1 MRKSIT
7 IVYLDIQIGCKNTN
21 IFETD
26 KKNVQKKYFLIIFQ
40 FSITII
46 NLLVYLYPPIDAGNR
61 RNDMNKNDVRLL
73 VIL

>member
-46 NLLVYLYPPIDAGNR
+46 NLLVYLYPPIDTGNR